1 MEVRVRE
8 RLIGALVLVAIVV
21 LVVPAILK
29 GRGPAP
35 AEPPAPLARRVE
47 MPLGDGKPVPE
58 EQAFVPEPEL
68 PGAVVPE
75 PDPAPSTAPAGPPPE
90 APATAAPRSA
100 DPPAAKPA
108 TRETAKQAATKPPTT
123 KPAAARQAAAK
134 PPPPAAGPA
143 TAWAVQL
150 GAFSSREKADK
161 LVAELRKRRFAA
173 FILEYRASGQVLY
186 RVRVG
191 PEQDRARA
199 EEIASRLAKD
209 GFQPVVARH
218 P

>member
-29 GRGPAP
+29 GRDDAP
-35 AEPPAPLARRVE
+35 AAPSEPASTRRVE
-47 MPLGDGKPVPE
+47 VPIGDSTPVPDD
-58 EQAFVPEPEL
+58 QVLVPEPA
-68 PGAVVPE
+68 P
-75 PDPAPSTAPAGPPPE
+75 PDVRPDIAPTPAPGPDV
-90 APATAAPRSA
+90 T
-100 DPPAAKPA
+100 DGIAKPGVLS
-108 TRETAKQAATKPPTT
+108 PPL
-123 KPAAARQAAAK
+123 P
-134 PPPPAAGPA
+134 PPPPAPMPKPKSSVTDPPA
-143 TAWAVQL
+143 KAQTAPASSATTSAWAVQL
-150 GAFSSREKADK
+150 GAFSNQSKAEQ
-161 LVAELRKRRFAA
+161 LVAELRKRRYAA
-173 FILEYRASGQVLY
+173 FVLEYRAGGQVLY

-199 EEIASRLAKD
+199 VEIASRLEKD

>member
-21 LVVPAILK
+21 LLVPAILK
-29 GRGPAP
+29 GRGPEPQQAP
-35 AEPPAPLARRVE
+35 TAQTRRVE
-47 MPLGDGKPVPE
+47 VPVGNERPATE
-58 EQAFVPEPEL
+58 EQGLVPEPAL
-68 PGAVVPE
+68 PGATLAAAPGGATSAPAQSPAVESRPPPPAKEAASRKDMPPPAAAVIAESP
-75 PDPAPSTAPAGPPPE
+75 PPKPAP
-90 APATAAPRSA
+90 AAPT
-100 DPPAAKPA
+100 PPAAK
-108 TRETAKQAATKPPTT
+108 TGQPP
-123 KPAAARQAAAK
+123 Q
-134 PPPPAAGPA
+134 

-150 GAFSSREKADK
+150 GAYANRAKADA

-173 FILEYRASGQVLY
+173 FVLEYRASGQVLY

-199 EEIASRLAKD
+199 EEIAARLAKE
-209 GFQPVVARH
+209 GYQPVVARH